1 VSVSFPREALDGQWP
16 EIGLLIVPAP
26 LTSTSSSL
34 HHLRTSFWRG
44 ATDHYARGGS
54 LWLSVSADAALP
66 EMAALAGCHLVD
78 RVPAGRPGV
87 LRFVV
92 RWGPFSA
99 GDELRLPDG
108 DGSLAT
114 RWARLAVDDAR
125 IVAVDA
131 DGEPGLVVARRGSGL
146 VATCAAPVELLLA
159 AAPDRHGPGDASWG
173 LYAGLVELGGIR
185 ELARVDHPDVTT
197 GTLQGPGGG
206 SVALTNHGSADLRV
220 ALRLPGDAVVARVF
234 EPGGRRVLSAGA
246 AGPDVAVEVELPGHG
261 AALVG
266 WRQAR

>member
-1 VSVSFPREALDGQWP
+1 MVRR
-16 EIGLLIVPAP
+16 ITI
-26 LTSTSSSL
+26 
-34 HHLRTSFWRG
+34 
-44 ATDHYARGGS
+44 ARGGG

-87 LRFVV
+87 LRFVD
-92 RWGPFSA
+92 RWGTFSA

-146 VATCAAPVELLLA
+146 VATCAAPVELLA
-159 AAPDRHGPGDASWG
+159 
-173 LYAGLVELGGIR
+173 
-185 ELARVDHPDVTT
+185 
-197 GTLQGPGGG
+197 GGG
-206 SVALTNHGSADLRV
+206 SGPAWPGRRDAGACTRVWSSSAGSAS
-220 ALRLPGDAVVARVF
+220 LPGSTIRT
-234 EPGGRRVLSAGA
+234 
-246 AGPDVAVEVELPGHG
+246 
-261 AALVG
+261 
-266 WRQAR
+266 